1 MMGVAFVAFWV
12 VLVLAYAF
20 EVMNS
25 KNVDTSPSDQEVP
38 E

>member
-1 MMGVAFVAFWV
+1 MGIAFVSFMV
-12 VLVLAYAF
+12 VLALAYAF